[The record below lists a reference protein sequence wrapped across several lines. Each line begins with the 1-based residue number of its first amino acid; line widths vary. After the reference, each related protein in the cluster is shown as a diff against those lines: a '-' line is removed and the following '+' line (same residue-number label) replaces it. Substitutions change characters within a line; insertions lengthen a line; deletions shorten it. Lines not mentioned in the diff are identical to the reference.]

1 MTAQRK
7 KKLFIGLLVLLTL
20 AAAFYITAQRVLLG
34 ARAYLFGYPL
44 VIMDVTREGAA
55 RTLGPPNQLQRLR
68 KFPDA
73 SFRAVVRP
81 NVDTLYTIAFIDT
94 DAGPWVFT
102 MPPNDQRYELMPFMD
117 AWTDVFTSP
126 GTRTVGT
133 QGGRY
138 LIAGPHWQ
146 GTVPAGMA
154 LMRAPTQLL
163 WLLGRTQT
171 NGADDYATV
180 HALQDGLK
188 LEPLNPGTAPA
199 PAFAQQPGQS
209 LGAPIQQMQQMGI
222 TVFFQR
228 LAQLMVNNPPR
239 PADAPMVAQLAG
251 MGVVA
256 GQPVQ
261 WNAWQRFCVD
271 AGRKLA
277 DWRVAEGLKKP
288 HQRVRGWF
296 SPPANLAN
304 FGTDYATRAGVAMV
318 GLGANLPADAVYPST
333 REDGQGEMLNGSHR
347 YRLHFAANALPP
359 AKAFWSITAY
369 GADDFLIANPLNRY
383 ALGDRDKLRYNADGS
398 LDIWVQ
404 AQVPTDPQQQANW
417 LPVRANEPFTL
428 NARLYWPQPE
438 ALDGRWGMPAVQR
451 LD

>member
-1 MTAQRK
+1 MTRK
-7 KKLFIGLLVLLTL
+7 HRNWGIALAILLAL
-20 AAAFYITAQRVLLG
+20 AAALYVSARRVMQGAQ
-34 ARAYLFGYPL
+34 AYLFGYPL
-44 VIMDVTREGAA
+44 VIMDVTREGAGK
-55 RTLGPPNQLQRLR
+55 TVGPPNQLHRLR

-81 NVDTLYTIAFIDT
+81 NVDTLYTIAFIDA

-138 LIAGPHWQ
+138 LIVGPRWQ
-146 GTVPAGMA
+146 GQAPDGMT
-154 LMRAPTQLL
+154 LLRAPTQIV

-171 NGADDYATV
+171 NGAADYDKV

-188 LEPLNPGTAPA
+188 LEPLNPGNTLASA
-199 PAFAQQPGQS
+199 AWQPDKS
-209 LGAPIQQMQQMGI
+209 AGAPIQQMQQMDTGA
-222 TVFFQR
+222 FFGR
-228 LAQLMVNNPPR
+228 LARLMVNNPPR
-239 PADAPMVAQLAG
+239 PVDAPMVAQLAS
-251 MGVVA
+251 MGIA
-256 GQPVQ
+256 PGQPPQ
-261 WNAWQRFCVD
+261 WSAWQRLCFD

-277 DWRVAEGLKKP
+277 DWRVAESLKKP
-288 HQRVRGWF
+288 HKLLRGWF
-296 SPPANLAN
+296 TPPVNLAN

-318 GLGANLPADAVYPST
+318 GLGANLPADAVYPNAH
-333 REDGQGEMLNGSHR
+333 EDEQGEMLNGSHR
-347 YRLHFAANALPP
+347 YRLHFAADALPP
-359 AKAFWSITAY
+359 VKAFWSVTAY
-369 GADDFLIANPLNRY
+369 GADDFLIDNPLNRY
-383 ALGDRDKLRYNADGS
+383 ALGDRDKLQFNPDGS

-404 AQVPTDPQQQANW
+404 AQAPTDASQQANW
-417 LPVRANEPFTL
+417 LPVRAGETFTL
-428 NARLYWPQPE
+428 NARLYWPKPE